1 MSAPTSSIRES
12 NEDTIMRLGRRSP
25 YQDEAQVDLTSMLD
39 IVFIM
44 LIFFIVTSSFTKES
58 GIEVNRPKASNAVS
72 KKEASVFVAVTADN
86 TIFIDKRQVDVERI
100 QSTLQGLDIDLKSAS
115 LVIQA
120 DNLAYNGS
128 VVRVMDAAKG
138 AGITKIAL
146 ATESN

>member
-1 MSAPTSSIRES
+1 
-12 NEDTIMRLGRRSP
+12 MRLGRRSP